1 MSLFPNTLL
10 QEKEAAE
17 FAAAAE
23 QTERDSMVTYA
34 GEEKIGNTP
43 KQQSGCVKIPTA
55 IDIDTCKQKHN
66 HRLAASNFW
75 TYLVSSKIDLNQL
88 EERSIFTKA
97 FQEIKDLERKT
108 GQIWKTSTSKFL
120 FTLGKMKNGK
130 TLTAIERTGY
140 EHAGINIATPSAKK
154 YTKEPASDKFKG
166 TFCELSTWT
175 EDQVVAFFIERCNL
189 LADGVHAGCVNCA
202 TLEMLLKEQ
211 NAEKT
216 FTTSVLDGGFGLS
229 KLQFRGRLRN
239 EIISIKSWH
248 D

>member
-1 MSLFPNTLL
+1 MLL

-97 FQEIKDLERKT
+97 FKKS
-108 GQIWKTSTSKFL
+108 KTSNEKRDRYGRHLPPKF
-120 FTLGKMKNGK
+120 
-130 TLTAIERTGY
+130 
-140 EHAGINIATPSAKK
+140 
-154 YTKEPASDKFKG
+154 
-166 TFCELSTWT
+166 C
-175 EDQVVAFFIERCNL
+175 
-189 LADGVHAGCVNCA
+189 
-202 TLEMLLKEQ
+202 
-211 NAEKT
+211 
-216 FTTSVLDGGFGLS
+216 
-229 KLQFRGRLRN
+229 LR
-239 EIISIKSWH
+239 
-248 D
+248 